1 MFGLEEYSLVYLITP
16 NKSALFYQH
25 DKGRL
30 ARRLTWRVLGCSD
43 LWPYWMRLWLICE
56 FSASWNQPW
65 CAGNGISRS
74 GEMVCKKVVY
84 IALKWPMPRSELPY
98 VAIWKSWEIML
109 LNIKASVCVSVCEE
123 LWYCVFMA
131 AWGTCNLSARH
142 SSHFVCVCVWV
153 CVFPECC
160 PSFYL
165 FLDVSPICLHDS
177 PSSVKKTA
185 ALCVSV

>member
-25 DKGRL
+25 GKGRS

-43 LWPYWMRLWLICE
+43 LWPYRRRIWLICE

-65 CAGNGISRS
+65 CAGNGISQS

-109 LNIKASVCVSVCEE
+109 LNIKASVCVSVWVYVRSCGIVC
-123 LWYCVFMA
+123 LWQHEARVTYLPDIRH
-131 AWGTCNLSARH
+131 TLSL
-142 SSHFVCVCVWV
+142 CVCECV
-153 CVFPECC
+153 CSQNAVPPFIY
-160 PSFYL
+160 S
-165 FLDVSPICLHDS
+165 
-177 PSSVKKTA
+177 
-185 ALCVSV
+185 